1 MDITEFKKKNK
12 PKQISKLKMFEDE
25 IMELYHD
32 NYSLKSITQFLQ
44 TNGLKT
50 TFQNVSKFINS
61 LNKSNT
67 IVQKKDAINKDTT
80 QINHANANK
89 ILPKLEKIG
98 KDLDLK
104 EAPDWAN

>member
-1 MDITEFKKKNK
+1 MNISEFKKRNK
-12 PKQISKLKMFEDE
+12 PKQISKLKRFEFE

-50 TFQNVSKFINS
+50 TFQNVSRFIHSHDKN
-61 LNKSNT
+61 NT
-67 IVQKKDAINKDTT
+67 LVQKKDAFNKDV
-80 QINHANANK
+80 QVKHAKK

-98 KDLDLK
+98 KDVDLK
-104 EAPDWAN
+104 DAPDWAN